1 MTDAEKQAWKIRQ
14 AANDLAGV
22 ASACQRVNSD
32 AFMQSLVDRL
42 NRLMVAMGD
51 AERYEVNGNGIETV
65 GETPG

>member
-14 AANDLAGV
+14 AANALAGV

-51 AERYEVNGNGIETV
+51 AERYEVKGNGIETV
-65 GETPG
+65 WQTPG